1 MIATLTSILNAYAR
15 ADRPRLSGRTVPLLV
30 AQTYPWAELDD
41 TSMLRNLGRVRAG
54 QAEGVILVGTAMCT
68 VCGLDNLS
76 TFLRHGYFNRAVLHC
91 VLCAQRKVKAC
102 DRSNWVCDVW
112 LSIFCILCVLR

>member
-1 MIATLTSILNAYAR
+1 M
-15 ADRPRLSGRTVPLLV
+15 PLLV

-54 QAEGVILVGTAMCT
+54 QAEGVILVGTGMCT

-76 TFLRHGYFNRAVLHC
+76 TFLRHGCFNRAVLHC
-91 VLCAQRKVKAC
+91 VLYAQRKVKAC

-112 LSIFCILCVLR
+112 LSNVADY